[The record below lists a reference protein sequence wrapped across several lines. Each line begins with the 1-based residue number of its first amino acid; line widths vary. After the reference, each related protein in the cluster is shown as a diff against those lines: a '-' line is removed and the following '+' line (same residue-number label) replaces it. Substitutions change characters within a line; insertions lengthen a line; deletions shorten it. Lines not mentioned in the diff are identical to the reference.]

1 LPELRWRARR
11 AAQAA
16 SVIVRHVVGH
26 GEVVD
31 DRGDRIAGLELAAG
45 ATVTD
50 LGRTADLTQIRGLA
64 G

>member
-1 LPELRWRARR
+1 
-11 AAQAA
+11 
-16 SVIVRHVVGH
+16 VIVRHVVGH